1 LHVWLLEVNPG
12 PDLKQTGRGLQ
23 GVVNRMLEDTVTVA
37 LEKNRFFADAP
48 SPSTKEE
55 PSPSTGRVA
64 TPLEAAQ
71 AAAKHTGFEAIYAD
85 DWGTGGASG
94 GSKMTLY

>member
-1 LHVWLLEVNPG
+1 MWLLEVNPG
-12 PDLKQTGRGLQ
+12 PDLKQTGRRLQ

-37 LEKNRFFADAP
+37 LEKSRFFADAP
-48 SPSTKEE
+48 SPSAKEE
-55 PSPSTGRVA
+55 PSTGRGE
-64 TPLEAAQ
+64 TPWEAAQ
-71 AAAKHTGFEAIYAD
+71 AAAENTGFEAIYAD